1 MTLLEVKNLSKS
13 FVNKGITIEAVN
25 KVSFKIEAG
34 QCVGLLGGSGSG
46 KSTIA
51 KLLTRLIDP
60 TEGEI
65 YLEGQDI
72 SQYKGRELASVYE
85 KIQLVFQEPRDSFD
99 PRLTLGKSI
108 SEPLLN
114 RGYGKEAI
122 KERLEKLLEQCGLPL
137 EIADRYPHQ
146 VSGGQC
152 QRAAIA
158 RALALGPKLL
168 ICDEA
173 TSALDYDTQREIL
186 KLLQRLGQE
195 NKLALLFITHDISL
209 VEQLC
214 DYVLVMD
221 QGQLV
226 EGGFTKELLAN
237 PQASYTKSLIAAAF

>member
-51 KLLTRLIDP
+51 KLLTRLIDH

-85 KIQLVFQEPRDSFD
+85 KMQLVFQEPRDSFD

-114 RGYGKEAI
+114 RGYTKGAI
-122 KERLEKLLEQCGLPL
+122 KERLGKLLEQCGLPL

-186 KLLQRLGQE
+186 KLLQRLGRE
-195 NKLALLFITHDISL
+195 NKLALLFISHDISL